1 MIKIHRIKNFSL
13 SISTKM
19 IPKLNSIFYHKCPR
33 CLEGD
38 IYANKSS
45 YDLKNITNMK
55 HSCDKCD
62 LDFEREPG
70 YYYGAMY
77 VSYAL
82 TIAMAVALFV
92 AYFVLFPTFNSVTY
106 IVALTIMLLVLAP
119 WTFRTSRVIWL
130 NFFIKFK
137 PEIQKEVR
145 AKKAA

>member
-1 MIKIHRIKNFSL
+1 
-13 SISTKM
+13 M

>member
-1 MIKIHRIKNFSL
+1 
-13 SISTKM
+13 
-19 IPKLNSIFYHKCPR
+19 
-33 CLEGD
+33 
-38 IYANKSS
+38 
-45 YDLKNITNMK
+45 MK
-55 HSCDKCD
+55 QSCDKCN

-82 TIAMAVALFV
+82 TVAMAIALFI
-92 AYFVLFPTFNSVTY
+92 AYVVLFPTFSSIIF
-106 IVALTIMLLVLAP
+106 IVALTLMLLVLSP

-145 AKKAA
+145 AKNTA